1 MLYYL
6 TSLICANL
14 ILIKV
19 RSVVVSCFSSIL
31 CVLDVVLVVPIV
43 PADKYKII
51 FQDPSNNTNR
61 DQCCESLE

>member
-1 MLYYL
+1 MCYNL
-6 TSLICANL
+6 TSVICANL

-31 CVLDVVLVVPIV
+31 WVLDVVLVVPIV

-51 FQDPSNNTNR
+51 FQDLSNNTNR